1 MISFASAAKA
11 FRVLFNRNGGEPDF
25 AQSAG
30 CLVNATTG
38 TIGAYVNSSG
48 VVCNAAG
55 TPYDTGNSFTA
66 PVIAGGLTAS
76 GSAAN
81 TFAGSTGTFITSTGA
96 NTLSGTTTVAANKN
110 LLCATGTTLVDFSLG
125 TGIFKTTTGAGTFGN
140 SSNTFT
146 NALTMGTASQGLVL
160 KQGANGLCGTFVAN
174 GVTPVTVSSSAIA
187 TTDAIIISLNTVG
200 GTVGVQPH
208 VATITAATSFTVV
221 CTASDTSTYNWAIVK
236 NAA

>member
-1 MISFASAAKA
+1 MDYSTPALWIKTTALGDNSGYSG
-11 FRVLFNRNGGEPDF
+11 N
-25 AQSAG
+25 AG
-30 CLVNATTG
+30 NT
-38 TIGAYVNSSG
+38 
-48 VVCNAAG
+48 
-55 TPYDTGNSFTA
+55 FTA

-81 TFAGSTGTFITSTGA
+81 TFAGSTGTFVTSTGA

-110 LLCATGTTLVDFSLG
+110 LLFTTGTSAADFSLG
-125 TGIFKTTTGAGTFGN
+125 TGIFKTSTGAATYGG

-146 NALTMGTASQGLVL
+146 NALTMGTAAQGLVL
-160 KQGANGLCGTFVAN
+160 KQGSNGLCGTFVAN

-187 TTDAIIISLNTVG
+187 VTDAIIISLNTIG

-221 CTASDTSTYNWAIVK
+221 CTASDTSTYNWAIIK
-236 NAA
+236 SAA